1 MCRRTRQ
8 NARGGRRTDAA
19 ANGQLPC
26 HAVGGEGVTAPGQ
39 EGLRQR
45 RVHAV
50 PQHVLDVLALA
61 PRLKGEVT
69 HAISKYREYIR
80 TINPEA
86 DRIALYPGGK
96 TYRPHSLFNLSP
108 ETTVQHVAELQKY
121 IVQDNV
127 VYLPADSSTY
137 RNLNFFV
144 YGEGISLEKYI
155 EKLGFAVDRK
165 SVV

>member
-1 MCRRTRQ
+1 MLI
-8 NARGGRRTDAA
+8 GHYSF
-19 ANGQLPC
+19 P
-26 HAVGGEGVTAPGQ
+26 
-39 EGLRQR
+39 
-45 RVHAV
+45 
-50 PQHVLDVLALA
+50 
-61 PRLKGEVT
+61 K
-69 HAISKYREYIR
+69 YIR

-137 RNLNFFV
+137 RNLNSFV
-144 YGEGISLEKYI
+144 YGKGISLEKYI
-155 EKLGFAVDRK
+155 EKPNETAKICKFAGRSDAK
-165 SVV
+165 PCANLK